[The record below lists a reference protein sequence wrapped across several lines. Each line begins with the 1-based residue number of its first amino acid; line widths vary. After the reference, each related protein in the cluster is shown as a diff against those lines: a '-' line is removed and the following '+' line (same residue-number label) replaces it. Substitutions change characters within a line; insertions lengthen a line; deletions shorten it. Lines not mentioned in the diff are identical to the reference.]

1 MVNKV
6 SKRLHNKRGVVGD
19 GMLLTDEMIRAAA
32 RDEGNRNM
40 RAHGRRTWSRA
51 DYNVA
56 ARAYKRLSSQ
66 PKTALL
72 PGGKH
77 E

>member
-1 MVNKV
+1 MEKRGG
-6 SKRLHNKRGVVGD
+6 KRLHNKRGVVGA
-19 GMLLTDEMIRAAA
+19 GMLLTDEMARAAA

-56 ARAYKRLSSQ
+56 VRAYKRLSSQ
-66 PKTALL
+66 PKMALL